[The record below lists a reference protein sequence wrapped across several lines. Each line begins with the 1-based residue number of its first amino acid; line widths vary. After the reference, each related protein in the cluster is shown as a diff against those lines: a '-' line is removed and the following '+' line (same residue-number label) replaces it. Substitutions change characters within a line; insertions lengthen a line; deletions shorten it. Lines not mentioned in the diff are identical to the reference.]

1 MQDVSEKFSKPLV
14 IKALLDNSQP
24 FPPQYLHFFSDISTN
39 DLKDIEDV
47 WEMITIN
54 RKINLLA
61 DLETLLESDTLLA
74 FDDLAKFALTD
85 NDPNVRS
92 RAISLLWESDDPRVA
107 EKYLFILENDPSEAV
122 RSAVASA
129 LGRFVLLAELDEL
142 SPQLSD
148 QIIRLL
154 LRTFESNPPKEIQQ
168 EILKSLAYTNLPEV
182 AKMISKAFES
192 PDATWQLAALISMGR
207 SADDRWEDSI
217 LSMLSNKSLPHQ
229 IEAVKAVGEL
239 EIGDAKQKLMDML
252 KSPDCDEEL
261 RFQIIWSLSKI
272 GGDDVKEL
280 LVNLLEDS
288 DSEDEID
295 IIEMALDNLEFSDGL
310 PSLDIF

>member
-39 DLKDIEDV
+39 DLKEIEDV

-74 FDDLAKFALTD
+74 FDDIAKFALTD

-92 RAISLLWESDDPRVA
+92 RAVSLLWESDDPRVA
-107 EKYLFILENDPSEAV
+107 EKYLTILENDPSEAV
-122 RSAVASA
+122 KSAVASA

-182 AKMISKAFES
+182 AKMISRAFES

-217 LSMLSNKSLPHQ
+217 LSMLTNKSLPHQ

-280 LVNLLEDS
+280 LLNLLEDS